1 MDILTHLQELRDE
14 RGWTNYQLAIHS
26 GLMELNHMEK
36 LYTRKEAANILGISL
51 YTLDTARTEGL
62 ISYVQ
67 YVKNGSVYFTERNLS
82 EYIARNTRRAR
93 PKRS

>member
-1 MDILTHLQELRDE
+1 MPGL
-14 RGWTNYQLAIHS
+14 S
-26 GLMELNHMEK
+26 GGKRIFSHTYHNQYTLHLMELNHMEK

>member
-1 MDILTHLQELRDE
+1 MPGL
-14 RGWTNYQLAIHS
+14 S
-26 GLMELNHMEK
+26 GGKRIFSHTCHNQYTLHLMELNHMEK